1 MKQYRMKPIKAIQLA
16 EDMSNW
22 REVCIF
28 MNPNDT
34 YPDDMELPEFLDV
47 HSSCG
52 YEAALPTDWVIINP
66 EGQFEV
72 FPNEGFTKWFEE
84 VE

>member
-1 MKQYRMKPIKAIQLA
+1 MKPIKAIQLA

-22 REVCIF
+22 REVCNF
-28 MNPNDT
+28 MYPNDT
-34 YPDDMELPEFLDV
+34 YPEYMEPPEFLDV

-52 YEAALPTDWVIINP
+52 YEGAFPTDWVIINP

-72 FPNEGFTKWFEE
+72 FPNDGFTKWFEE